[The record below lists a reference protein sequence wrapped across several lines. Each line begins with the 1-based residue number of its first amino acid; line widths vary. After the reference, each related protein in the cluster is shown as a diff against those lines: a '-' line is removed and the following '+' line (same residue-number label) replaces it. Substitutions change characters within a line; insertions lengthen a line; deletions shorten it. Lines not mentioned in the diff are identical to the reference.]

1 MFYIIGGILFWRM
14 IYINRGYCF
23 AITMGKIYLYK
34 NRIISK
40 KVMSKFSNRVSSHP
54 DENHLLGQE
63 EASLKIRGKSKI
75 KLYLKL
81 NINP

>member
-1 MFYIIGGILFWRM
+1 
-14 IYINRGYCF
+14 
-23 AITMGKIYLYK
+23 MGKIYLYK

>member
-1 MFYIIGGILFWRM
+1 
-14 IYINRGYCF
+14 
-23 AITMGKIYLYK
+23 MGKIYLYK

-40 KVMSKFSNRVSSHP
+40 KVMSKFSNRVSSHL
-54 DENHLLGQE
+54 DENHLPTQE
-63 EASLKIRGKSKI
+63 GTSLKIRGESKI

>member
-23 AITMGKIYLYK
+23 AITIEEVYLK
-34 NRIISK
+34 NRIVSK

-63 EASLKIRGKSKI
+63 EASLKIRDKSKI
-75 KLYLKL
+75 KLYPRI
-81 NINP
+81 NI

>member
-1 MFYIIGGILFWRM
+1 M

-23 AITMGKIYLYK
+23 AITIEEVYLR

-40 KVMSKFSNRVSSHP
+40 KVMSQFSNKVSSHP

-63 EASLKIRGKSKI
+63 GTFLKIRGKSKI
-75 KLYLKL
+75 KLYPRI
-81 NINP
+81 NI

>member
-23 AITMGKIYLYK
+23 AITIKEVYPR

-40 KVMSKFSNRVSSHP
+40 KVMSKFSNRASSHP
-54 DENHLLGQE
+54 DENHLLGRE
-63 EASLKIRGKSKI
+63 ETSLKIRGESKN
-75 KLYLKL
+75 KTLYPQI
-81 NINP
+81 NI